1 MGCVRSKNKS
11 KDEIYSKKEMEG
23 RSGHHPSS
31 RKSNESLI
39 ITVLWRRLS
48 MFSRRGSTR
57 KQSSTVKIV
66 SVQKSQESRSSQV
79 VEQPSKSEQEQL
91 QRLEE
96 LKLSKRREEKENR

>member
-23 RSGHHPSS
+23 RSGRYSS
-31 RKSNESLI
+31 TRKSNESLI

-57 KQSSTVKIV
+57 KQSSTVRFV
-66 SVQKSQESRSSQV
+66 SVQKSQESRSNEV
-79 VEQPSKSEQEQL
+79 LEQPPKSEEEQ
-91 QRLEE
+91 QRLDD
-96 LKLSKRREEKENR
+96 LKLPKLKEEEESR